1 MDIIDIQNLKVHH
14 GKTQVFDGLNL
25 KIKKGSFVTL
35 TGMNGSGKSTL
46 LNTIMGLNKFDGTIL
61 INKEKLKYDKFDDK
75 VKLVSLEC
83 FSKGSWTV
91 KRIIKY
97 SLKNKEIDNLK
108 KDILVLKIS
117 KRLGID
123 GVLKLKYENI
133 SVETKILVLFAA
145 AIINKPDILLLDNC
159 FSFLKNTSKQIVF
172 HMIKQLQKKGMTI
185 LSATNNIEESLYGE
199 EVVILKDGNVLKHDL
214 KEKIFSDYKL
224 FEEINLELPF
234 IVSLS
239 NKLQF
244 YNLVSNTYFD
254 MEQLVDSLWE

>member
-14 GKTQVFDGLNL
+14 GKIQVFDGLNL
-25 KIKKGSFVTL
+25 KIKKGSFTTL
-35 TGMNGSGKSTL
+35 IGMNGSGKSTL
-46 LNTIMGLNKFDGTIL
+46 LNTIMALNEFSGNIL
-61 INKEKLKYDKFDDK
+61 INNKKLKYGKFNND

-83 FSKGSWTV
+83 FSKESYTV
-91 KRIIKY
+91 KRIIKS
-97 SLKNKEIDNLK
+97 SLKNKELDNLK

-123 GVLKLKYENI
+123 SVLKLKYEDI
-133 SVETKILVLFAA
+133 SFETKILVLFAA
-145 AIINKPDILLLDNC
+145 AIINKPEVLLLDNC

-185 LSATNNIEESLYGE
+185 LSATNNIEESLYGQE
-199 EVVILKDGNVLKHDL
+199 IVILKAGNVLKQDL
-214 KEKIFSDYKL
+214 TEKILADYKL
-224 FEEINLELPF
+224 FEKINLELPF

-244 YNLVSNTYFD
+244 YNLVSKTYFD
-254 MEQLVDSLWE
+254 MEQLVDNLWE